1 MAIEF
6 YRHHGGHVKRIIQAV
21 LCAVG
26 AVVFGA
32 GALTGVA
39 HLVNATAYLAGFGE
53 EVTVRIEESSTS
65 GMSSGH
71 AGIGTIVEDGRT
83 VRLFDVTEGETV
95 DARMVLID
103 IGKDTQA
110 YTTPATAAKD
120 YIWIFGVVVL
130 GAPALVFAFAA
141 YALGR
146 GRPKP
151 SSTTAE
157 STA

>member
-1 MAIEF
+1 M
-6 YRHHGGHVKRIIQAV
+6 KRIIQAV

-32 GALTGVA
+32 GALTGVVY
-39 HLVNATAYLAGFGE
+39 LFNATAYLAGFGE
-53 EVTVRIEESSTS
+53 KVTVRIEESSTS

-71 AGIGTIVEDGRT
+71 AGIGTTLEDGRT
-83 VRLFDVTEGETV
+83 VRLFDVTAGETV

-110 YTTPATAAKD
+110 YTTAAAAAKD

-130 GAPALVFAFAA
+130 GAPALVFGFAA
-141 YALGR
+141 YVLSR

-151 SSTTAE
+151 GSTTAE
-157 STA
+157 PTA